1 MPLRGH
7 YAERL
12 AGVKWSG
19 ERRLRPMQ
27 YSHASA
33 ANICIFSG
41 QESAYLLGNTK
52 ELIMNVFAKL
62 KKNVADRRAMRE
74 LSALDDRALQDLGI
88 SRSNIQ
94 SAVKGLVVF
103 G

>member
-1 MPLRGH
+1 
-7 YAERL
+7 
-12 AGVKWSG
+12 
-19 ERRLRPMQ
+19 MQ
-27 YSHASA
+27 KTHVST
-33 ANICIFSG
+33 ANICIFFR
-41 QESAYLLGNTK
+41 QESAYLMGNTK

-62 KKNVADRRAMRE
+62 KKNVADRRAVRE

>member
-1 MPLRGH
+1 M
-7 YAERL
+7 
-12 AGVKWSG
+12 
-19 ERRLRPMQ
+19 
-27 YSHASA
+27 
-33 ANICIFSG
+33 
-41 QESAYLLGNTK
+41 GNPK
-52 ELIMNVFAKL
+52 ELTMNIFAKL

-94 SAVKGLVVF
+94 SAVKGLTVL